1 LLNSRHC
8 PSLPS
13 LLLLNVIASGTPIF
27 TVIASET
34 PLLTVIASGTQ
45 CNEAIC
51 LIEGQ
56 IAWVALPLSLLKPRN
71 DVLNGLRNDG
81 QEWALQ

>member
-1 LLNSRHC
+1 VIIFDYEAQPAPFFRESN
-8 PSLPS
+8 LPI
-13 LLLLNVIASGTPIF
+13 V
-27 TVIASET
+27 TVIAN
-34 PLLTVIASGTQ
+34 GTQ
-45 CNEAIC
+45 CSEAIC

-56 IAWVALPLSLLKPRN
+56 IASVALPLSLLKPRN